1 MQVIED
7 KLVLRTKYPE
17 PITEKIPTSAIL
29 NITEDVYTIAVD
41 WGYESAQQLAQL
53 RLKNIPSPM
62 LDDYDWPGLHAPMAH
77 QKTTAA
83 FLSLRPR
90 AYCFNEQGTGKTAS
104 CIWASDYLLKTGRV
118 NRVLIVCPL
127 SIMQSAWQAD
137 MFKFALH
144 RGVGI
149 AHGEREKRARVIENK
164 NYEYVVINYDGVAI
178 VQEDIKAGG
187 FDLIIIDECNAYK
200 TSTTKR
206 WKTMSKV
213 IGPTTWVW
221 MLTGTPAAQS
231 PIDAHGLGR
240 LCTPDKM
247 PRSRMFF
254 RDRTMVPVSRFKWV
268 PKSDAQDTV
277 FKVLQPAIR
286 FSKDECLDLPAVTHI
301 ERNAPL
307 TTQQQH
313 YYKILRTEFL
323 MKAGEEEVTSANAAV
338 NLSKLLQLSGG
349 AVYSNAGK
357 TIEFDVSNRL
367 SAVKEVIDESLAK
380 VLVFVPFK
388 HSISLLHEFL
398 ISRKISAEML
408 TGDTSLGQRTAMI
421 KRFQEEENPRVMIIQ
436 PQAAAHGVTLTAAS
450 TVIWYSPVTSIEYYL
465 QANARINRP
474 GQKNKMTVVH
484 IQGSPV
490 EQRLYRML
498 AGKLE
503 SHIKL
508 LDLYEEEIR
517 R

>member
-1 MQVIED
+1 
-7 KLVLRTKYPE
+7 
-17 PITEKIPTSAIL
+17 
-29 NITEDVYTIAVD
+29 
-41 WGYESAQQLAQL
+41 
-53 RLKNIPSPM
+53 
-62 LDDYDWPGLHAPMAH
+62 
-77 QKTTAA
+77 
-83 FLSLRPR
+83 
-90 AYCFNEQGTGKTAS
+90 
-104 CIWASDYLLKTGRV
+104 
-118 NRVLIVCPL
+118 
-127 SIMQSAWQAD
+127 
-137 MFKFALH
+137 
-144 RGVGI
+144 
-149 AHGEREKRARVIENK
+149 
-164 NYEYVVINYDGVAI
+164 
-178 VQEDIKAGG
+178 
-187 FDLIIIDECNAYK
+187 
-200 TSTTKR
+200 
-206 WKTMSKV
+206 
-213 IGPTTWVW
+213 
-221 MLTGTPAAQS
+221 
-231 PIDAHGLGR
+231 
-240 LCTPDKM
+240 
-247 PRSRMFF
+247 
-254 RDRTMVPVSRFKWV
+254 MVPVSRFKWV

-286 FSKDECLDLPAVTHI
+286 FSKDECLDLPDVTHI

-367 SAVKEVIDESLAK
+367 SAVKEAIDESLAK

-398 ISRKISAEML
+398 ISRKISADML